1 MSEILTYNPLPACGD
16 IVWAKFP
23 QAERPGVPGLKS
35 RPALI
40 LFISPTDNAVIVAYG
55 TSQRTEKLFRGEFVL
70 DPHDPGFSLS
80 GLSVRTKF
88 DVSRTVQLPFNSEW
102 FDPAHGVH
110 INSPLPK
117 MGTLHPSYMVAVNEA
132 RKQSI

>member
-16 IVWAKFP
+16 IVWVKFP
-23 QAERPGVPGLKS
+23 QAGRLGVPGLKS

-40 LFISPTDNAVIVAYG
+40 LFTSPADNAVIVAYG

-70 DPHDPGFSLS
+70 DPNEPGFSLS

-88 DVSRTVQLPFNSEW
+88 DVSRTVQLPFNSDW
-102 FDPAHGVH
+102 FDPAPGVH

-132 RKQSI
+132 RQQPV